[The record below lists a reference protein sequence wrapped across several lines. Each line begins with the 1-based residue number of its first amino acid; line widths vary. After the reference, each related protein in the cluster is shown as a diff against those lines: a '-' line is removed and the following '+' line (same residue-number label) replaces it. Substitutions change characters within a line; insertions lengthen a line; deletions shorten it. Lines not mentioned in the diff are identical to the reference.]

1 MTKNTLG
8 LAGDGDDVDFVEA
21 VGAAF
26 GIAFGKEPQAW
37 STLGDVFDTVCRHM
51 QPVPRGQFPCLS
63 ASAYRRIKRAI
74 LTTRP
79 DLDLRPDT
87 PLRTLIGRDDVS
99 RWWPALE
106 RDSGLRLPALSL
118 TKASGL
124 ALLALYLGV
133 PGAVVASGLPG
144 WIAFLSPI
152 LGFVVARWLPLRPP
166 VRTVEDLARAV
177 AATNA
182 RALAQVHGAIRT
194 RDLWSSLVWIAR
206 DVSGYKGSID
216 RDTVLIG

>member
-8 LAGDGDDVDFVEA
+8 LAGDGDDVDFVQA

-26 GIAFGKEPQAW
+26 GIAFDKEPEAW
-37 STLGDVFDTVCRHM
+37 STLGDVFDTVCRNM
-51 QPVPRGQFPCLS
+51 RPVPRGQFPCLS

-74 LTTRP
+74 LATRP

-87 PLRTLIGRDDVS
+87 LLRTLIGRDDVS

-118 TKASGL
+118 TNASGL
-124 ALLALYLGV
+124 LLLALYLGV
-133 PGAVVASGLPG
+133 PGAVVVSGLPG
-144 WIAFLSPI
+144 WIAILSPI
-152 LGFVVARWLPLRPP
+152 LGFAANKWLPLRPP

-182 RALAQVHGAIRT
+182 RALSQVHGAIRT